1 MPMTFVKPEELD
13 SYVGKSL
20 EPSEWLTID
29 QERINN
35 FADATNDHQFIHV
48 DPEQAKPIFGST
60 VAHGFLTLSL
70 TAGIP
75 FSQEGLGLVLEGTKM
90 GLNYGLDK
98 VRFLS
103 PVPVNSE
110 VRLKIKCNDITEK
123 NPGQFLLKNEV
134 TMEIKG
140 VEKPAYIAETLSM
153 FVT

>member
-60 VAHGFLTLSL
+60 IAHGFLSLSL
-70 TAGIP
+70 TSGMGEENALVV
-75 FSQEGLGLVLEGTKM
+75 EGSKM
-90 GLNYGLDK
+90 SLNYGLDK
-98 VRFLS
+98 IRFLA
-103 PVPVNSE
+103 PVPVNSRIRMHSKIIE
-110 VRLKIKCNDITEK
+110 VK
-123 NPGQFLLKNEV
+123 
-134 TMEIKG
+134 
-140 VEKPAYIAETLSM
+140 
-153 FVT
+153 

>member
-48 DPEQAKPIFGST
+48 DPEQATPIFGST
-60 VAHGFLTLSL
+60 IAHGFLTLSL
-70 TAGIP
+70 TAGIG
-75 FSQEGLGLVLEGTKM
+75 QDVALVVEGAKM

-103 PVPVNSE
+103 PVPVDSE
-110 VRLKIKCNDITEK
+110 IRMHSKVVDITEK
-123 NPGQFLLKNEV
+123 NPGQFLVKSEV

-140 VEKPAYIAETLSM
+140 TDKPACVAETLSM
-153 FVT
+153 WVT